1 MKKSKKAFSLIEII
15 IACSILT
22 IWVFWVYKLISGN
35 MLLFSNSDSKKSQ
48 IIIEQ
53 PLKECL
59 KNIWYKKL
67 NYYSVWNNFSI
78 NFWNDNMWCFTWS
91 FNTWYTFSWVN
102 IWWIKYFLY
111 WNVKEKDSE
120 KITLDLNIYWE
131 SIWEL
136 YASWSQN
143 KIIDI
148 YK

>member
-53 PLKECL
+53 PFIECL
-59 KNIWYKKL
+59 KNIWYEKL
-67 NYYSVWNNFSI
+67 KNYSLWDNFSI
-78 NFWNDNMWCFTWS
+78 NFWSDNMWCFTWN
-91 FNTWYTFSWVN
+91 FNTWYTFTWVEV
-102 IWWIKYFLY
+102 WWIKYFLY
-111 WNVKEKDSE
+111 WNIKEKDNK
-120 KITLDLNIYWE
+120 KITLNLNIYWE

-136 YASWSQN
+136 YKSWSEN
-143 KIIDI
+143 KIINI